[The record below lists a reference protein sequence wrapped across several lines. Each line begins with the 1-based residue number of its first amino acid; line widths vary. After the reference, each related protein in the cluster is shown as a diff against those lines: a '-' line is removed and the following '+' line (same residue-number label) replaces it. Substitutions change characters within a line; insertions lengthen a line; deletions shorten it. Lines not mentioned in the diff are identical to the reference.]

1 MADFL
6 KTLSSVGSAV
16 SSIAN
21 PISTLVGGLSS
32 LFGSKGVSQRDQ
44 MKWQEQML
52 DKQLG
57 FNATQ
62 SELSRDWQASQAE
75 ISRSWNSIGAQ
86 LKRAEAAGVNP
97 YSLVGSGQYGSAGS
111 SPTPS
116 GATASVAGSI
126 PSPAPNTS
134 LQRAQAFNAVASGLQ
149 QLASAKERGVNTSYV
164 ERGMNDLLRK
174 LSLEADGKELMNNF
188 QRVVNKYSDK
198 IQRRTADKLFNEIQL
213 IASQDFKNYQDILE
227 SKARIIHY
235 LALSGVAKAQAK
247 RELKFI
253 DEYADEIWSSEIEAN
268 RASASSDYAHA
279 SESRQRTRN
288 LSQEHEL
295 NELGLRVARA
305 TNEAEQKAAHRQ
317 FVEAAEQYGIITDQM
332 RTNLEIALKN
342 KDWYTYDKIIQGI
355 SSLAGAY
362 GNISSGTSSL
372 MRPRLPANKHS
383 VRRSETRNGRK
394 VEYYDDWYD

>member
-1 MADFL
+1 MANVL
-6 KTLSSVGSAV
+6 STLTNIGSAV
-16 SSIAN
+16 SSVAN
-21 PISTLVGGLSS
+21 PLSSVIGVVGGLSN

-44 MKWQEQML
+44 MKWQERML
-52 DKQLG
+52 DKQLD

-62 SELSRDWQASQAE
+62 SELSRDWQADQAE
-75 ISRSWNSIGAQ
+75 ISRSWNSIGSQ

-97 YSLVGSGQYGSAGS
+97 FALVGSGQYGSAGS

-116 GATASVAGSI
+116 GSTASVGGSI
-126 PSPAPNTS
+126 PTPPPNTS

-188 QRVVNKYSDK
+188 QRVVNKYADR

-213 IASQDFKNYQDILE
+213 LASQDYKTYQEITE
-227 SKARIIHY
+227 SKARIIE
-235 LALSGVAKAQAK
+235 LLSSAGLAKAQIK
-247 RELKFI
+247 RELKFV
-253 DEYADEIWSSEIEAN
+253 DEYADEVWSSQVEAN
-268 RASASSDYAHA
+268 KASATQSYAQA
-279 SESRQRTRN
+279 SESRQRASN

-305 TNEAEQKAAHRQ
+305 SNQAEQIAAHKK
-317 FVEAAEQYGIITDQM
+317 FVAAAEQYGLITDQM
-332 RTNLEIALKN
+332 RVNLDLALKN

-362 GNISSGTSSL
+362 GNI
-372 MRPRLPANKHS
+372 RP
-383 VRRSETRNGRK
+383 
-394 VEYYDDWYD
+394 